1 MCMLWPAL
9 FNHLP
14 LSSKN
19 KSDTF
24 WHIYA
29 YEITLVA
36 DFKKGPVKKMSRMQ
50 WIVKEFLWCFYF
62 RNQKNYGIMWRKKNH
77 LLLCA
82 CAAFLDNKCFKG
94 TNRLVFLQI
103 SSSSAV
109 KKASHFKMGTKV
121 MQACCVYFLADPVHL
136 C

>member
-1 MCMLWPAL
+1 MACVIQPFALILQKQIGHFLTYLCIWNYTAWLVMLRKD
-9 FNHLP
+9 
-14 LSSKN
+14 LSR
-19 KSDTF
+19 
-24 WHIYA
+24 
-29 YEITLVA
+29 
-36 DFKKGPVKKMSRMQ
+36 KMSRMQ
-50 WIVKEFLWCFYF
+50 WIVKEFLWCIYF

-82 CAAFLDNKCFKG
+82 CAAFLDNKCFQG

>member
-1 MCMLWPAL
+1 MACVIQPFALILQKQIGHFLTYLCIRNYTAWLLMLRKD
-9 FNHLP
+9 
-14 LSSKN
+14 LS
-19 KSDTF
+19 
-24 WHIYA
+24 I
-29 YEITLVA
+29 
-36 DFKKGPVKKMSRMQ
+36 KMSRMQ

-82 CAAFLDNKCFKG
+82 CAAFLDNKCFEG